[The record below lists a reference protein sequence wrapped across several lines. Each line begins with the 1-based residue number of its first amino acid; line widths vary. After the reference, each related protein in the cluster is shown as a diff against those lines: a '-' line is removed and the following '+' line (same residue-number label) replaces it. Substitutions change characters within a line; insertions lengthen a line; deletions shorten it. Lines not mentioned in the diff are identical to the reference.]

1 MKENGKLRCQMDG
14 SVAILTFHNPPIN
27 LLDTESLIEIKDAF
41 EELGKNTEVRAIVFT
56 AEGKGFISG
65 ADVNDLALNPDDE
78 YASRFGQSIM
88 NAIEACP
95 VPTIA
100 AVDGYCFGGG
110 VEVIMSCDIRLASPR
125 ARFKMPETGL
135 GFPITWGGSTRLPLI
150 VGEAWAK
157 WMIFSAQEVSAE
169 KAERIG
175 LVQEICESEDL
186 LNYAVELAKKMAA
199 NAPIAIRIT
208 KKHMLMMRSMSFEAA
223 LRDENGMAAYNAP
236 KEDSREGFIAFL
248 EKRPPVYKNC

>member
-1 MKENGKLRCQMDG
+1 MRENGKLRCQMDD
-14 SVAILTFHNPPIN
+14 SVAILTFSNPPIN
-27 LLDTESLIEIKDAF
+27 LLDTESLIEIKEAF
-41 EELGKNTEVRAIVFT
+41 EELGQNKDIRAIVFT

-65 ADVNDLALNPDDE
+65 ADVNDLALSPDDE
-78 YASRFGQSIM
+78 YSSKFGQSIM

-110 VEVIMSCDIRLASPR
+110 VEIIMSCDIRLASPR
-125 ARFKMPETGL
+125 SRFKMPETGL

-157 WMIFSAQEVSAE
+157 WMIFTGQEVSAE

-175 LVQEICESEDL
+175 LVQEICENEDVVS
-186 LNYAVELAKKMAA
+186 YAVELAKKMAV
-199 NAPIAIRIT
+199 NAPIAIRVT

-223 LRDENGMAAYNAP
+223 LRDENTMSAYNAT
-236 KEDSREGFIAFL
+236 KDDSREGFIAFL
-248 EKRPPVYKNC
+248 EKRPPAFNNR